1 MRALKAQMNKLC
13 KEIEELEIKIRER
26 EKATDKFIEKWLTS
40 IHRKRHPID
49 STELLERQTDYI
61 KYICI
66 HQNIK
71 TYVTVTPE
79 IVYYG
84 HRKNKDT
91 ESKVGNFQSYID
103 IINKIADLCENT
115 DYLDNLPTLITS
127 FIAYT
132 FLLSSP
138 FCRDITKLITKKIL
152 FFLPRKKLKFFIV
165 TINEY

>member
-13 KEIEELEIKIRER
+13 EEIEELEIKIRER

-40 IHRKRHPID
+40 IHKKRHPID

-91 ESKVGNFQSYID
+91 ESKVGKFQSYID

-115 DYLDNLPTLITS
+115 DYLDNLPK
-127 FIAYT
+127 AYT
-132 FLLSSP
+132 FLLCSP

-152 FFLPRKKLKFFIV
+152 FFS
-165 TINEY
+165 NEKN